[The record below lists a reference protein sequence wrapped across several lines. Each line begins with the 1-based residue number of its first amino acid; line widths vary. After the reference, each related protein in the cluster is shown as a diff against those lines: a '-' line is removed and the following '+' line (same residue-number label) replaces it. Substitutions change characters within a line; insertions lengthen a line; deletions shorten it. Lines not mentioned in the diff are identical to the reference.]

1 MEMPSEAEFIA
12 VFGTEPDRKDGKVEF
27 LFDTSTFKFEN
38 SAESFEVILSP
49 FYNEFTLLV
58 TGKKEQ
64 EIIVQLK
71 LRSLEKIE
79 IVQVPQEAVLIR
91 IVHGRSDSYVH
102 TLAFT
107 FQPRFQMAL
116 QEHYL

>member
-1 MEMPSEAEFIA
+1 MEMPTEAEFTA
-12 VFGTEPDRKDGKVEF
+12 VFGTEPDRKDREIDF
-27 LFDTSTFKFEN
+27 LFDTSIFRFEN
-38 SAESFEVILSP
+38 KGETFEVILSP

-64 EIIVQLK
+64 EIIGHLK
-71 LRSLEKIE
+71 LRSVEKIE
-79 IVQVPQEAVLIR
+79 IVQAPQEPVLIR
-91 IVHGRSDSYVH
+91 IFHGRSDSYVH